1 MGFGEK
7 LSSLRKQRGMTQVE
21 LAEKL
26 SISRQ
31 AVSRWERG
39 TAEPSTENLICIG
52 RLFDVSVD
60 DLMDKNSD
68 PQNVPTEQLAVKEQ
82 KNETYHELE
91 ADQVEPVS
99 QEPIKR
105 RFSLL
110 HVFAVASC
118 VLAVCVIVLVIVL
131 VRLLAERDQQELDD
145 QGIPIIP
152 MEEMDQ
158 RRVELPEEA
167 TIVITYERP

>member
-26 SISRQ
+26 GISRQ

-118 VLAVCVIVLVIVL
+118 VLAVCVIVLV
-131 VRLLAERDQQELDD
+131 RLLAERDQQELDD

-152 MEEMDQ
+152 IEDLNQEY
-158 RRVELPEEA
+158 VEVPEEG
-167 TIVITYERP
+167 TIVIMYDEP

>member
-52 RLFDVSVD
+52 KLFDVSVD
-60 DLMDKNSD
+60 DLMDENSD
-68 PQNVPTEQLAVKEQ
+68 PQNIPAEQIE
-82 KNETYHELE
+82 
-91 ADQVEPVS
+91 DQVASVS
-99 QEPIKR
+99 QEPKKR

-110 HVFAVASC
+110 HVFAIASC
-118 VLAVCVIVLVIVL
+118 VLAVCVIVL

-152 MEEMDQ
+152 IEDLNQEY
-158 RRVELPEEA
+158 VEVPEEA

>member
-60 DLMDKNSD
+60 DLMDKNSA
-68 PQNVPTEQLAVKEQ
+68 PQNVPTEQ
-82 KNETYHELE
+82 
-91 ADQVEPVS
+91 VEDRVASVS
-99 QEPIKR
+99 QETKKR

-118 VLAVCVIVLVIVL
+118 VLAVCVIVLLIVL
-131 VRLLAERDQQELDD
+131 VRLLTERDQQELESDLV
-145 QGIPIIP
+145 PIIP
-152 MEEMDQ
+152 IEDLNQEPMED
-158 RRVELPEEA
+158 PENHN
-167 TIVITYERP
+167 IVITYEEP

>member
-7 LSSLRKQRGMTQVE
+7 LSFLRKQRGMTQVE

-52 RLFDVSVD
+52 KLFDVSVD
-60 DLMDKNSD
+60 DLMDENSD
-68 PQNVPTEQLAVKEQ
+68 PQNVPAEQIE
-82 KNETYHELE
+82 
-91 ADQVEPVS
+91 DQVASVS
-99 QEPIKR
+99 QETKKR
-105 RFSLL
+105 RFSVL
-110 HVFAVASC
+110 HVFAAASC
-118 VLAVCVIVLVIVL
+118 VLAVCVIVLLIVL
-131 VRLLAERDQQELDD
+131 VRLLTERDQQELDE
-145 QGIPIIP
+145 QVIP

-158 RRVELPEEA
+158 RQVEVPEEA